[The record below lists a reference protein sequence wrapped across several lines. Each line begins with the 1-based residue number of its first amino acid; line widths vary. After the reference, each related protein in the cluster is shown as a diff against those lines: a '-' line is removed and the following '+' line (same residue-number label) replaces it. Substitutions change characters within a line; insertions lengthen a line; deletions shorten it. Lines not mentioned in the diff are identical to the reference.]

1 MQSLDQ
7 PLDAII
13 ESKRKQR
20 QPRRQRGARPQ
31 SSKQAAGVAQPERLA
46 QPVTG
51 AQAAASQVHVGDKI
65 IVSNLP
71 DDVNEQQIKELFHT
85 TVGTVRSVNLSYN
98 AQGKSKG
105 IATIQFH
112 KADSATAAYQQYNK
126 RLIDGKRPMKV
137 EIIVDPSRAGRAPA
151 ASLTQR
157 LAPAAPSATVAAAG
171 GQAVQQAR
179 QPRQP
184 GAGGRRGGGRGG
196 RGARAEKRPAA
207 TVESLDQ
214 EMSDWQ
220 AQAAT
225 ATNGGDAA
233 GADQGATA

>member
-1 MQSLDQ
+1 MQALDQ

-13 ESKRKQR
+13 QSKRKQR
-20 QPRRQRGARPQ
+20 QPRRQRGSRPQ
-31 SSKQAAGVAQPERLA
+31 SAKQAAGVAQPEQLA
-46 QPVTG
+46 QPVPA
-51 AQAAASQVHVGDKI
+51 AQAVAAQVHVGDKI

-105 IATIQFH
+105 IATIQFQR
-112 KADSATAAYQQYNK
+112 AEFATAAYQQYNK

-137 EIIVDPSRAGRAPA
+137 EIIVDPSRTARLPTGPA

-157 LAPAAPSATVAAAG
+157 VAPPAAAASATVAAASG
-171 GQAVQQAR
+171 SAVQ

-184 GAGGRRGGGRGG
+184 GGRRGGGRGRG
-196 RGARAEKRPAA
+196 RRGGRNGGSERPPA

-225 ATNGGDAA
+225 ATNGAEGSA
-233 GADQGATA
+233 